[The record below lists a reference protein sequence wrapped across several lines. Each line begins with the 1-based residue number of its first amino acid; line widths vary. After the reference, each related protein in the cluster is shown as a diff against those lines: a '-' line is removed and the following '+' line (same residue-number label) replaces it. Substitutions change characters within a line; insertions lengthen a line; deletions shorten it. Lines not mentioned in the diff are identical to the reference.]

1 MSTNQ
6 RREPRN
12 PLNLDAFFMVAQ
24 LGAQTCKI
32 RDFCSGGMY
41 LSYSNRLIRFKRGEE
56 IAVNFNLMIDD
67 IVQACQIQVYVA
79 HAVEGGMGV
88 AFAQTP
94 DEELLDA
101 LHSESVRVNKI
112 PGEQTNKPEAVRLTH
127 ACRLI
132 CSQHIVNLT
141 KEFLVDAKH
150 QLLLAAGQTFNL
162 DEKKEYNDAASF
174 IQKNPNRIAENFSR
188 KMNKTIESWIESI
201 PLINENEAV
210 APIFIDAEE
219 DFEDWLT
226 IKVMVTKLETEF
238 LEDIYAI
245 QLRLNHLLKSKLGNH
260 NNPFGPYVICHTFK
274 DVFDPFMFKQKS
286 EKIIY
291 RVFGEIMLKHMK
303 ALYTALNNF
312 LIQENV
318 LPKLTF
324 RGSLSGLTA
333 NQTNVNN

>member
-12 PLNLDAFFMVAQ
+12 PLNLDAFFMVGQ
-24 LGAQTCKI
+24 LGAQICKI
-32 RDFCSGGMY
+32 RDFCGGGMY
-41 LSYSNRLIRFKRGEE
+41 LSYTNRLIRFKRGEE
-56 IAVNFNLMIDD
+56 MTVNFNLTVDD
-67 IVQACQIQVYVA
+67 VSQACQVQVYVA
-79 HAVEGGMGV
+79 HSVEGGMGV

-101 LHSESVRVNKI
+101 LHDESVRVNKI
-112 PGEQTNKPEAVRLTH
+112 PSEQTNKPEAVRLMQ

-141 KEFLVDAKH
+141 KEFLVQGKH
-150 QLLLAAGQTFNL
+150 QLLLAAGQTFNAE
-162 DEKKEYNDAASF
+162 EKKEYNETASF
-174 IQKNPNRIAENFSR
+174 IQKNPNRITENFSR

-201 PLINENEAV
+201 PLINEAD
-210 APIFIDAEE
+210 AMPALFIDAEE
-219 DFEDWLT
+219 DFEEWLT

-291 RVFGEIMLKHMK
+291 RVFGEMMLKHMR
-303 ALYTALNNF
+303 ALYVALNDF

-333 NQTNVNN
+333 NQPTNH